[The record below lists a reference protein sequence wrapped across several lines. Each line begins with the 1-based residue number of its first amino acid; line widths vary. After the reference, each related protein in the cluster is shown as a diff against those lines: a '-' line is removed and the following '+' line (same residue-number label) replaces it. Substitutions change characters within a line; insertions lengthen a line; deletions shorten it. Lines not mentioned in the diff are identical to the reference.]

1 MKQYTF
7 VLNFGYVESS
17 RLSYFPFSSLNKYKD
32 AKEALVDLAK
42 FLQEQYNL
50 GHATEPK
57 KCCIS
62 SKEKDAE
69 AEFCAKCGRSLKEE
83 EFNDE
88 HFVDWLQEMSGCD
101 TDTFHGE
108 FIDYDTSHRWQSNGL
123 EGALN
128 QRFVYQAEWVIAAA
142 LGYPHREDQ
151 TFEDICKD
159 RTKAKRESFSY
170 YA

>member
-57 KCCIS
+57 KYDHQGPA
-62 SKEKDAE
+62 KEPKRPDRSIILLGDMYVFKHIFRSINFVW
-69 AEFCAKCGRSLKEE
+69 EFGR
-83 EFNDE
+83 
-88 HFVDWLQEMSGCD
+88 MS
-101 TDTFHGE
+101 
-108 FIDYDTSHRWQSNGL
+108 
-123 EGALN
+123 
-128 QRFVYQAEWVIAAA
+128 QRLMI
-142 LGYPHREDQ
+142 LL
-151 TFEDICKD
+151 
-159 RTKAKRESFSY
+159 
-170 YA
+170 